1 MSEGNT
7 KKMDADATT
16 PLPFEEFVRQQF
28 ALLLKQQAEM
38 RQEIAEVRQESL
50 ERFLQLSRQIREV
63 DTRLASLEQ
72 VYKDL
77 DYKVDVF
84 IREQLNIKRELHRMQ
99 ETAIQTR

>member
-1 MSEGNT
+1 
-7 KKMDADATT
+7 MDADATT